1 MFGIFSWFCVL
12 DLIHFPFK
20 LRHTKAIENINV

>member
-1 MFGIFSWFCVL
+1 VL

-20 LRHTKAIENINV
+20 LEAHLDKWKY